1 MSLDLLKKRLQFN
14 GGNQEGRMI
23 EGKLKAL
30 KKALIHSYQAATA
43 ILADGREFRCLINP
57 DKLKMDYEDKI
68 ISIPF
73 EDICLNKDRVGTTTE
88 GLEEIGMKAGDVFTW
103 KETNTTWLVYLRR
116 YEEDAYFRAEI
127 RKCDYEIEINNKK
140 YKVYVA
146 GPSKARIDWMTK
158 STQGGVSWNNL
169 NYDAMMYLTKNEE
182 TKKYFH
188 RFSKINVCGRP
199 WEVVMTDSISTEGI
213 LQVALKEDF
222 VNSVKEAAAAEKQPE
237 PEIDTTLPYIDG
249 DAIVY
254 PYDEKSYIIQNAS
267 DGTWAVDDK
276 SKVSII
282 NQTSQQADIVIKTG
296 RSGQF
301 KLLYQREN
309 EDDIVLN
316 IIIESL

>member
-1 MSLDLLKKRLQFN
+1 MSLDLLKKRLQFS

-23 EGKLKAL
+23 EGKLKSL

-88 GLEEIGMKAGDVFTW
+88 GLEKIGMKAGDVFTW
-103 KETNTTWLVYLRR
+103 KETNTFWLVYLRR

-127 RKCDYEIEINNKK
+127 RKCDYEIEINDNK
-140 YKVYVA
+140 YKVYIA

-182 TKKYFH
+182 TEKYFH
-188 RFSKINVCGRP
+188 RFSKIKVCGRP
-199 WEVVMTDSISTEGI
+199 WEVVMVDSISTEGV

-222 VNSVKEAAAAEKQPE
+222 TNSIEEAAAAEKQPE

-254 PYDEKSYIIQNAS
+254 PYDEKSYTIQNAS
-267 DGTWAVDDK
+267 NGIWAVDNK

-282 NQTSQQADIVIKTG
+282 NQTSQQADIVITTG

-309 EDDIVLN
+309 EDDIVLD
-316 IIIESL
+316 ITIESL

>member
-30 KKALIHSYQAATA
+30 KKALIHSYQAETA

-73 EDICLNKDRVGTTTE
+73 EDICLNKERVGTTTE
-88 GLEEIGMKAGDVFTW
+88 GLEEIDMKPGDVFTW
-103 KETNTTWLVYLRR
+103 KETDTYWLVYLRR
-116 YEEDAYFRAEI
+116 YEENAYFRAEI
-127 RKCDYEIEINNKK
+127 RKCDYDITINDNN
-140 YKVYVA
+140 YKVYIA

-182 TKKYFH
+182 TEDYFH
-188 RFSKINVCGRP
+188 RFSKINVCGKN
-199 WEVVMTDSISTEGI
+199 WEVVMVDKISTEGV

-222 VNSVKEAAAAEKQPE
+222 TNSVADAAAAEKQPE
-237 PEIDTTLPYIDG
+237 PEVDTTLPYIDG

-254 PYDEKSYIIQNAS
+254 PYDEKSYVIQNAS
-267 DGTWAVDDK
+267 NGTWAIEDK
-276 SKVSII
+276 SKATII
-282 NQTSQQADIVIKTG
+282 NQTSQQADIVITTG

-316 IIIESL
+316 VTIESL